1 MTEFLRIIQEEFT
14 LPFQDPVLV
23 FALIL
28 SIILMAPVLLR
39 RTNIP
44 SIIALIISGIVIGPY
59 GLKLLE
65 NDSAIELFST
75 IGILYIMFLAGLDL
89 DLNEFKAHRNK
100 SLTFGAFTFVL
111 PLAIG
116 YPVMYYILGYDFN
129 ASFLTASMFATH
141 TLVTYP
147 IVSKM
152 GVSKNQA
159 VAITVGGTILTD
171 TAVMIV
177 LAIIIGNADGGL
189 TQDFWIRLGIGVSVF
204 AAIMFGLVPRI
215 TKLFFQK
222 LEREKYSHYIYVLCI
237 VFIAAFL
244 SEIAGLESII
254 GAFAAGLA
262 LNKHVPASSALMNRI
277 EYIGNSLFI
286 PFFLISVG
294 MMVNVHVL
302 LSGYM
307 AWVIA
312 GTLTVVA
319 VFGKWVAAWLTQ
331 HVYKYSKAQRNVIFG
346 LSGAHAAATL
356 AVIIVGHE
364 AGVLDDNILNGTII
378 LILIT
383 SIIASIYTQR
393 AAKEIVIQS
402 QGEED
407 LTITESDEEIHDE
420 HILLPIANISNIEKL
435 LEFSVLVKDKESV
448 NPISILS
455 VVSNNDEAEKNILR
469 ARKELEKFV
478 IQGSA
483 TETNVKILTTIDYN
497 PVQGI
502 TRISKEILADFIVL
516 GWPRQAG
523 FIDSLVGEKIQR
535 MVEHNDKTMF
545 LCHLEEEMVVHR
557 KIKVV
562 VPPYAEFE
570 GGFELWVHKIGV
582 LAQEL
587 SVPLDFYSTKATM
600 EAIRRILKQFK
611 LTCKTNFK
619 EFSEWNDFL
628 ILARYIK
635 SEDLLV
641 LVSARKGATSYMN
654 VLSNIPD
661 KLERYFPEN
670 NKIVIYPQQK
680 KQDYRNLGVSPDID
694 IKQ

>member
-1 MTEFLRIIQEEFT
+1 MTEFLDILREEFA

-28 SIILMAPVLLR
+28 SIILLAPILLR

-44 SIIALIISGIVIGPY
+44 SIIALIISGIIIGPH

-65 NDSAIELFST
+65 NDSAIGLFST

-89 DLNEFKAHRNK
+89 DLNEFKANRNK
-100 SLTFGAFTFVL
+100 SILFGIFTFII
-111 PLAIG
+111 PLGIG
-116 YPVMYYILGYDFN
+116 YPAMYYILGYDFN

-141 TLVTYP
+141 TLVAYP
-147 IVSKM
+147 IVSKL

-177 LAIIIGNADGGL
+177 LAIIVGNAQGGL
-189 TQDFWIRLGIGVSVF
+189 TQEFWIRLAVGVGIF
-204 AAIMFGLVPRI
+204 AAIMFLLIPRI
-215 TKLFFQK
+215 TKVFFEK
-222 LEREKYSHYIYVLCI
+222 LESEKYSHYIFVLCV

-244 SEIAGLESII
+244 SKIVGLESII

-262 LNKHVPASSALMNRI
+262 LNKHIPASSALMNRI

-294 MMVNVHVL
+294 MLVDVSVL

-312 GTLTVVA
+312 AVLTIVA
-319 VFGKWVAAWLTQ
+319 IFGKWLAAFFTQ
-331 HVYKYSKAQRNVIFG
+331 IVFKYTKAQRNVIFG

-356 AVIIVGHE
+356 AVIIVGHNY
-364 AGVLDDNILNGTII
+364 GIIDDNILNGTII

-383 SIIASIYTQR
+383 SIVASVYTQK

-402 QGEED
+402 ED
-407 LTITESDEEIHDE
+407 EDTLVITESDEEIHDE
-420 HILLPIANISNIEKL
+420 HILLPIANISNIERL
-435 LEFSVLVKDKESV
+435 LEFSVFIKDKESV

-455 VVSNNDEAEKNILR
+455 VVSNNDEAEKNIMK
-469 ARKELEKFV
+469 ARKELERFV
-478 IQGSA
+478 AQGSA
-483 TETNVKILTTIDYN
+483 TETNVKVITTIDYN

-502 TRISKEILADFIVL
+502 SRIAKEILADFIVL
-516 GWPRQAG
+516 GWPRQAS
-523 FIDSLVGEKIQR
+523 FIDTLVGEKINR
-535 MVEHNDKTMF
+535 IVDSNDKTIF
-545 LCHLEEEMVVHR
+545 LCQLEKQIILHKSITVAA
-557 KIKVV
+557 
-562 VPPYAEFE
+562 PPYAEYE
-570 GGFELWVHKIGV
+570 GGFEGWVHKIGL

-587 SVPLDFYSTKATM
+587 TIPLNFFCTEATM
-600 EAIRRILKQFK
+600 NAVNKVLKEYK
-611 LTCKTNFK
+611 MSCKTNHK
-619 EFSEWNDFL
+619 EFEDWDDFL
-628 ILARYIK
+628 ILARYIE

-641 LVSARKGATSYMN
+641 FVSARKGSTSYLN
-654 VLSNIPD
+654 VLHNIPD
-661 KLERYFPEN
+661 KLEKYFAKN

-680 KQDYRNLGVSPDID
+680 KEDYKSLASGEVQLS
-694 IKQ
+694 